1 MSLLPVA
8 PFFLHPSN
16 FSSGQHTPNPLTHG
30 SSLLPSFRRTLP
42 YAFTEHG
49 ALQICKLFASLCVG
63 NALTTIPPFRY
74 TYYYEYKISCRHF
87 CNRACHYLRC
97 ARSITQPS
105 RVARCVAF
113 TRRVA
118 SGFAQGEGH
127 SKEGQA

>member
-49 ALQICKLFASLCVG
+49 APQICKLFASLCVR
-63 NALTTIPPFRY
+63 NALTTIPPLRY
-74 TYYYEYKISCRHF
+74 THRYEYQICCPHF
-87 CNRACHYLRC
+87 FNLLWQPLRC
-97 ARSITQPS
+97 ARSITQP
-105 RVARCVAF
+105 
-113 TRRVA
+113 
-118 SGFAQGEGH
+118 
-127 SKEGQA
+127 